1 MSLSRREL
9 AAWTVALAALVAA
22 PLVLPEF
29 YVTMLDYIGLATLV
43 VLGLVV
49 MTGVAGIVSFGQQ
62 AFVGIAAYA
71 TAGLTTLAGW
81 SPWSG
86 LAASLA
92 CVTAAALLLGL
103 VTLRLSGHYLS
114 IATIAWGIAIYY
126 LFGNLPLLG
135 QYSGIDNVPAVSIAG
150 WAFDTGRR
158 SYLLIWAFTAA
169 ALLAAHNLLESRT
182 GRAIRALRFR
192 SVMAESCGVD
202 TSALKLVVFVYAAVL
217 AGIAG
222 WLHAHYLR
230 FVSPHA
236 FGVNA
241 GIDYLF
247 MAVIGGASQVWGA
260 VVGASIM
267 TVAKEWLKD
276 LLPKVF
282 QHTGNYETI
291 VFGMLMLLLL
301 HRTRDGIAPA
311 LARWLPARAA
321 RPPPADAPAPPRR
334 ARPAAGTPLLQ
345 AAALHKR
352 FGGLVAVNALSFSI
366 QAGEILG
373 LIGPNGAGKSTVF
386 NLLSGTLAAD
396 AGAVHLLGERI
407 DRLPSRA
414 IARRGL
420 ARSFQHVNLVSR
432 MSVLDNVALGA
443 HLRGRKG
450 SLAAM
455 LRADRDRRGPAALR
469 SGAPDRACRPG
480 RAPARRRGQPAAGPA
495 ARGRDR
501 PRVGRRPIA
510 AAARRACRRPALHRE
525 ARARRTAAPAA
536 RRRPDDPAGRA
547 RHGVRDGPRRPPGG
561 DGLRRD
567 AGRRAAARHP
577 AQSRSRRSLPRGHRM
592 RHPDA
597 TTAKRAERRA
607 AIGQRPM
614 AFGRHGQSAGTVC
627 VRPQLAKPAPASR
640 ETRLA
645 LRPSKPAQAG
655 LEPRPSV
662 PAGAEPGLKQSG
674 GLLQPGE
681 GLGHLAQRGLQ
692 GRPTYSPGE
701 GLT

>member
-1 MSLSRREL
+1 MSASQRAT
-9 AAWTVALAALVAA
+9 AAFLLALVAA

-29 YVTMLDYIGLATLV
+29 YVTLLDYIGLATLV

-62 AFVGIAAYA
+62 AFVGVAAYT

-81 SPWSG
+81 SPWGG
-86 LAASLA
+86 LAGSIAL
-92 CVTAAALLLGL
+92 VAAIALLLGA

-158 SYLLIWAFTAA
+158 SYVLIWTLAVA
-169 ALLAAHNLLESRT
+169 ALLAARNLLDSRC

-247 MAVIGGASQVWGA
+247 MAVVGGASQVWGA
-260 VVGASIM
+260 VVGSALM
-267 TVAKEWLKD
+267 TVLKEWLKD
-276 LLPKVF
+276 LLPRLF

-291 VFGMLMLLLL
+291 VFGALMLLLL

-311 LARWLPARAA
+311 LLRWLPAGAA
-321 RPPPADAPAPPRR
+321 RGRPAAAPEPPRR
-334 ARPAAGTPLLQ
+334 ERPAADTPLLQ
-345 AAALHKR
+345 IDGLHKR
-352 FGGLVAVNALSFSI
+352 FGGLVAVKDLSFSLH
-366 QAGEILG
+366 AGEILG
-373 LIGPNGAGKSTVF
+373 LIGPNGAGKSTLF
-386 NLLSGTLAAD
+386 NLVSGTLAAS
-396 AGAVHLLGERI
+396 GGTVQLLGERI
-407 DRLPSRA
+407 DKLPSRA

-432 MSVLDNVALGA
+432 MTVLDNVALGS

-450 SLAAM
+450 AVAAM
-455 LRADRDRRGPAALR
+455 LRTDRSEERQLLAEAARQIDRVGLAEHMH
-469 SGAPDRACRPG
+469 
-480 RAPARRRGQPAAGPA
+480 APAGSLSLGQQRLVEIARALAADPLLLLLDEPAAG
-495 ARGRDR
+495 
-501 PRVGRRPIA
+501 
-510 AAARRACRRPALHRE
+510 
-525 ARARRTAAPAA
+525 
-536 RRRPDDPAGRA
+536 
-547 RHGVRDGPRRPPGG
+547 
-561 DGLRRD
+561 LRY
-567 AGRRAAARHP
+567 GE
-577 AQSRSRRSLPRGHRM
+577 
-592 RHPDA
+592 
-597 TTAKRAERRA
+597 KRALAELLRQLRA
-607 AIGQRPM
+607 
-614 AFGRHGQSAGTVC
+614 
-627 VRPQLAKPAPASR
+627 
-640 ETRLA
+640 
-645 LRPSKPAQAG
+645 
-655 LEPRPSV
+655 
-662 PAGAEPGLKQSG
+662 
-674 GLLQPGE
+674 
-681 GLGHLAQRGLQ
+681 
-692 GRPTYSPGE
+692 E
-701 GLT
+701 GLTILLVEHDMEFVMGLVDRLVVMDFGEKLAEGSPLDIQCDPRVIEAYLGGVE

>member
-1 MSLSRREL
+1 MSASQRAT
-9 AAWTVALAALVAA
+9 AAFLLALVAA

-29 YVTMLDYIGLATLV
+29 YVTLLDYIGLATLV

-62 AFVGIAAYA
+62 AFVGVAAYT

-81 SPWSG
+81 SPWGG
-86 LAASLA
+86 LAGSIAL
-92 CVTAAALLLGL
+92 VAAIALLLGA

-158 SYLLIWAFTAA
+158 SYVLIWTLAVA
-169 ALLAAHNLLESRT
+169 ALLAARNLLDSRF

-247 MAVIGGASQVWGA
+247 MAVVGGASQVWGA
-260 VVGASIM
+260 VVGSALM
-267 TVAKEWLKD
+267 TVLKEWLKD
-276 LLPKVF
+276 LLPRLF

-291 VFGMLMLLLL
+291 VFGALMLLLL

-311 LARWLPARAA
+311 LLRWLPAGAA
-321 RPPPADAPAPPRR
+321 RGRPAAAPEPPRR
-334 ARPAAGTPLLQ
+334 ERPAADTPLLQ
-345 AAALHKR
+345 IDGLHKR
-352 FGGLVAVNALSFSI
+352 FGGLVAVKDLSFSLH
-366 QAGEILG
+366 AGEILG
-373 LIGPNGAGKSTVF
+373 LIGPNGAGKSTLF
-386 NLLSGTLAAD
+386 NLVSGTLAAS
-396 AGAVHLLGERI
+396 GGTVQLLGERI
-407 DRLPSRA
+407 DKMPSRA

-432 MSVLDNVALGA
+432 MTVLDNVALGS

-450 SLAAM
+450 AVAAM
-455 LRADRDRRGPAALR
+455 LRTDRSEERQLLAEAARQIDRVGLAEHMH
-469 SGAPDRACRPG
+469 
-480 RAPARRRGQPAAGPA
+480 APAGSLSLGQQRLVEIARALAADPLLLLLDEPAAG
-495 ARGRDR
+495 
-501 PRVGRRPIA
+501 
-510 AAARRACRRPALHRE
+510 
-525 ARARRTAAPAA
+525 
-536 RRRPDDPAGRA
+536 
-547 RHGVRDGPRRPPGG
+547 
-561 DGLRRD
+561 LRY
-567 AGRRAAARHP
+567 GE
-577 AQSRSRRSLPRGHRM
+577 
-592 RHPDA
+592 
-597 TTAKRAERRA
+597 KRALAELLRQLRA
-607 AIGQRPM
+607 
-614 AFGRHGQSAGTVC
+614 
-627 VRPQLAKPAPASR
+627 
-640 ETRLA
+640 
-645 LRPSKPAQAG
+645 
-655 LEPRPSV
+655 
-662 PAGAEPGLKQSG
+662 
-674 GLLQPGE
+674 
-681 GLGHLAQRGLQ
+681 
-692 GRPTYSPGE
+692 E
-701 GLT
+701 GLTILLVEHDMEFVMGLVDRLVVMDFGEKLAEGSPLDIQCDPRVIEAYLGGVE